1 MALDLQLE
9 PKAAPAA
16 APGDLSERAKRH
28 LWMHFTRLGAFH
40 DREVPIIVRGEGSY
54 VWDER
59 GNRYLDGLAA
69 LFCVN
74 AGHGRP
80 ELGAAGAAQSAKL
93 GFYQA
98 WSFAH
103 PPV

>member
-1 MALDLQLE
+1 MALDLELE
-9 PKAAPAA
+9 AAAPASRA
-16 APGDLSERAKRH
+16 SDLSERAKRH
-28 LWMHFTRLGAFH
+28 LWMHFTRLGAFRE
-40 DREVPIIVRGEGSY
+40 REVPVIVRGEGCY

-74 AGHGRP
+74 AGHGRR
-80 ELGAAGAAQSAKL
+80 EMGEAAAAQSAQL

-98 WSFAH
+98 
-103 PPV
+103 